1 MIEGMMMPLISANG
15 SGCPVI
21 RTAIDPTQRPK
32 LRTTLILFFD
42 ASPYLSINYKC
53 LDRRFEL
60 MDAVLCAT
68 YISACYP
75 PGSLIY
81 VVLSAVG
88 GPNI

>member
-21 RTAIDPTQRPK
+21 RIAIDPTQRPK
-32 LRTTLILFFD
+32 LHTTLILFFD
-42 ASPYLSINYKC
+42 TSPCLSINYKC
-53 LDRRFEL
+53 LVRRFEL

-68 YISACYP
+68 YP
-75 PGSLIY
+75 PGSLVY

-88 GPNI
+88 GSNI